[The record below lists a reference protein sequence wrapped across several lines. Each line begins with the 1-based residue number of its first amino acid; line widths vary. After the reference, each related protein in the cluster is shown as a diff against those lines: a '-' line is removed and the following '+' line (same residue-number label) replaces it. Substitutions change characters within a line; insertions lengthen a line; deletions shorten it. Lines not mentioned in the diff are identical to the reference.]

1 MLCAVQW
8 HFRLRVER
16 TMLCAMLGQLIYV
29 SIYLSSRG
37 LNAPYIPSS
46 QVITFL
52 TQPCAE
58 STIVQWAIVTMIN
71 LNFTVCIIAILTS
84 SRRSVTTPVF
94 PCPVS
99 VPIVACSTSTIVS
112 IAMPYMTSK
121 ILPFEEMP
129 TFVTKSANC
138 NGVSFE

>member
-1 MLCAVQW
+1 MLHASAEAEPSQVK
-8 HFRLRVER
+8 
-16 TMLCAMLGQLIYV
+16 LGQMIYV

-46 QVITFL
+46 QIITFL

-94 PCPVS
+94 SCPVS
-99 VPIVACSTSTIVS
+99 VQIVACSTSTIVS